1 MSGSQFVILL
11 AVAGYA
17 CAMPP
22 ERQGRPLILD
32 AVPSDVAAVYFH
44 AGPDTDA
51 PISEARGVFE
61 LAAFLADGAHEI
73 GLLSKVDSTTRL
85 WIDALASMSVVLR
98 YPHVIVLFDISA
110 RPRGDGGHRL
120 AGMHAALIVDTSDSP
135 CSGRRPRQP
144 SRKTACWDGLRDAG
158 RYRQIEQRIQHLL
171 NIYAN
176 RDDTVLTTRT
186 CQGGGADVV
195 EAQFTIRDRRL
206 PSWATITWGPI
217 REMYVVAIGDGTFN
231 RIAESMRD
239 PSQSLRVDEWFASAF
254 ETAGGPQVCAGGG
267 LGWYIHFDRL
277 RVAARAGHKWHRC
290 PNGSGV
296 DPDSSGLADKID
308 RVLAS
313 LRLTGAERGLWTV
326 RYGSDSARQGA
337 PADRGRA
344 VEVDG
349 VVRRDGKDVQSAV
362 ADNRFLTDLGESVIP
377 DDATGYAIIDCNP
390 RTVLQALCEA
400 YLAAR
405 SPAGQRASRSFWR
418 SLQERAG
425 VSIERDIVSHLG
437 RYVVIH
443 NHPPHALRLPLMW
456 TILIRIDGSPDALRM
471 QIDRLLEYVRQELVR
486 AGSVQLRRDSDG
498 LWYLQLGINGPA
510 LAVTDQWLIISFS
523 PQAVR
528 QNCELQIANYERAAP
543 RVCN

>member
-1 MSGSQFVILL
+1 MSGSQFMILL

-22 ERQGRPLILD
+22 ERHGGPLILD

-51 PISEARGVFE
+51 PIGEARGAFE
-61 LAAFLADGAHEI
+61 LVAFLADGAHEI

-120 AGMHAALIVDTSDSP
+120 AGLHAALIVDTCDRGEAGEGGPKPDSH
-135 CSGRRPRQP
+135 
-144 SRKTACWDGLRDAG
+144 
-158 RYRQIEQRIQHLL
+158 RQIEQRIQHLL

-186 CQGGGADVV
+186 CQGGGADGV
-195 EAQFTIRDRRL
+195 EARFTIRDRRL

-231 RIAESMRD
+231 RIAESTRE
-239 PSQSLRVDEWFASAF
+239 PSRSLGVDEWFASAF
-254 ETAGGPQVCAGGG
+254 ETAGGPRLCPGGG

-277 RVAARAGHKWHRC
+277 RVAARADHKWHWY
-290 PNGSGV
+290 PHGSGV

-326 RYGSDSARQGA
+326 RYGGGPARQGA
-337 PADRGRA
+337 PAGRGRA

-349 VVRRDGKDVQSAV
+349 VVRSDGKDVQSAI
-362 ADNRFLTDLGESVIP
+362 ADNRFLAQLAEPVIP

-400 YLAAR
+400 YLASR

-471 QIDRLLEYVRQELVR
+471 QIDRLFEYVRQELVR

-498 LWYLQLGINGPA
+498 LWYSQLGINGPA